1 MTRAFGRRTTVG
13 AAALLLAATI
23 AVAAEQVKENVSPL
37 FGVRLPARYR
47 RWQVV
52 SVAHEA
58 GALNDIRVILGNDVA
73 IKSLR
78 GGRRIF
84 PDGAKLARVAWKLVP
99 SERNNAVFGRSQSF
113 VAGDPT
119 NVQIAVKDSRRYA
132 ATGGWGYGQ
141 FEQGKA
147 NPDAALMETCFGCHR
162 KLPETDDFVF
172 TRYSR

>member
-1 MTRAFGRRTTVG
+1 MTPAFGRG
-13 AAALLLAATI
+13 MAAGAALLVTATI
-23 AVAAEQVKENVSPL
+23 AVAAEMAKENASPI
-37 FGVRLPARYR
+37 FGVRLPAGYR
-47 RWQVV
+47 QWQVV

-58 GALNDIRVILGNDVA
+58 GALNDIRVILGNDRA
-73 IKSLR
+73 MKSLR

-119 NVQIAVKDSRRYA
+119 NVQISVKDSKRYA

-141 FEQGKA
+141 FEEGKA
-147 NPDAALMETCFGCHR
+147 NPDSALMETCFGCHR
-162 KLPETDDFVF
+162 KLPESDDFVF